1 MAYTIDLSGR
11 FALVT
16 GGTRGIGLAAA
27 HRLGEA
33 GASVVITGRDEAAG
47 AAAVRAFSA
56 AGITGRFQRL
66 DVTSEAEITRVIG
79 DMAADTGIDILVN
92 SAGVASHCNTTETD
106 AAHWDYLI
114 NTNLRGLYQCCR
126 EALRHMAARGK
137 GGSIVNIG
145 SISGIISN
153 VPQNQAV
160 YNASKAAVHMLTK
173 SLASEFADRHIRVN
187 AIAPGYIRTEMTQGG
202 LDNPEWSKIWLDM
215 TPMRRPGEA
224 DEVAQATLFLASD
237 AASYITGEV
246 MTIDGGYT
254 LR

>member
-1 MAYTIDLSGR
+1 MTYTIDLTGR
-11 FALVT
+11 VALVT

-27 HRLGEA
+27 QRLGEA
-33 GASVVITGRDEAAG
+33 GASIVITGRDEAA
-47 AAAVRAFSA
+47 ASA
-56 AGITGRFQRL
+56 ALAGFEASGIAARFQKL
-66 DVTSEAEITRVIG
+66 DVTSEAEIVQVIG
-79 DMAADTGIDILVN
+79 AIAAETGIDILVN
-92 SAGVASHCNTTETD
+92 SAGVASHCNFTETD
-106 AAHWDYLI
+106 AAHWDYI
-114 NTNLRGLYQCCR
+114 MNTNLRGTYLCCR
-126 EALRHMAARGK
+126 EALRAMATRGK

-145 SISGIISN
+145 SISGIVSN

-187 AIAPGYIRTEMTQGG
+187 AIAPGYVRTDMTQGG

-224 DEVAQATLFLASD
+224 DEIAQATLFLASD
-237 AASYITGEV
+237 ASSYITGEV

>member
-1 MAYTIDLSGR
+1 MAYTIDLTGR
-11 FALVT
+11 HALVT

-27 HRLGEA
+27 RRLGEA
-33 GASVVITGRDEAAG
+33 GASVVITGRALEAG
-47 AAAVRAFSA
+47 EAAVREFQD
-56 AGITGRFQRL
+56 AGINARFQPL
-66 DVTSEAEITRVIG
+66 DVLAEQEIVRVIAE
-79 DMAADTGIDILVN
+79 MAGSTGIDILVN
-92 SAGVASHCNTTETD
+92 SAGVA
-106 AAHWDYLI
+106 AHRDTPDVDLVLWNYLI
-114 NTNLRGLYQCCR
+114 DTNLRGTFLCCR

-145 SISGIISN
+145 SISGIVSN
-153 VPQNQAV
+153 VPQNQAA

-173 SLASEFADRHIRVN
+173 SLASEFASQRIRIN

-202 LDNPEWSKIWLDM
+202 LDNPVWAKIWQDM
-215 TPMRRPGEA
+215 TPMVRVGEA
-224 DEVAQATLFLASD
+224 DEVAQAVLFLASD

>member
-1 MAYTIDLSGR
+1 M
-11 FALVT
+11 
-16 GGTRGIGLAAA
+16 
-27 HRLGEA
+27 
-33 GASVVITGRDEAAG
+33 
-47 AAAVRAFSA
+47 
-56 AGITGRFQRL
+56 
-66 DVTSEAEITRVIG
+66 
-79 DMAADTGIDILVN
+79 
-92 SAGVASHCNTTETD
+92 
-106 AAHWDYLI
+106 

-126 EALRHMAARGK
+126 EALRHMGARGK